1 MVKDK
6 VLQELEKNKG
16 IAVSGE
22 ALAQSLGVSRTAVW
36 KAVNALRAEGFDIK
50 KAQSVGYILSKDSDR
65 IFSEG
70 IQSYLKHKVSLQ
82 INDVVDSTNSRA
94 VALAADNAQYP
105 VAVIAE
111 EQTAGRGRMGRRFY
125 SPKDKG
131 IYLSLIIKPAMGTEG
146 SLLVTSAAAVATAKA
161 IREICELEAGIKW
174 VNDIYLDG
182 KKICGILTEGIA
194 DFETGQIS
202 RLIVGIGINCS
213 SSDFKSKGLE
223 KKAGALN
230 VKGLER
236 NKLIAAIIDKLLD
249 IVESLEKGDSSFIA
263 DYKSLSL
270 VLGKQVTVYPTPVTD
285 MANKYDAT
293 AVDIDNHG
301 GLVVRLSDGS
311 YTTLSTGEITVRL
324 K

>member
-22 ALAQSLGVSRTAVW
+22 ALAQSLGVSCTAVW

-65 IFSEG
+65 ISSEG
-70 IQSYLKHKVSLQ
+70 IRSYLKHKVSLQ

-131 IYLSLIIKPAMGTEG
+131 IYLSLIIKPAMCTEG
-146 SLLVTSAAAVATAKA
+146 SLLVTSAAAVATVKA
-161 IREICELEAGIKW
+161 IREICGLEAGIKW

-182 KKICGILTEGIA
+182 KKSAES
-194 DFETGQIS
+194 S
-202 RLIVGIGINCS
+202 RR
-213 SSDFKSKGLE
+213 E
-223 KKAGALN
+223 
-230 VKGLER
+230 
-236 NKLIAAIIDKLLD
+236 
-249 IVESLEKGDSSFIA
+249 
-263 DYKSLSL
+263 
-270 VLGKQVTVYPTPVTD
+270 
-285 MANKYDAT
+285 
-293 AVDIDNHG
+293 
-301 GLVVRLSDGS
+301 
-311 YTTLSTGEITVRL
+311 
-324 K
+324 